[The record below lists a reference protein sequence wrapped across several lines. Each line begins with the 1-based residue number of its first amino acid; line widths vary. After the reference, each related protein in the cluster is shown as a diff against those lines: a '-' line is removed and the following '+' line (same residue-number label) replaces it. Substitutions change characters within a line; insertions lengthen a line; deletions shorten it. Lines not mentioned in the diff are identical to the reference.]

1 MLRSSRG
8 ARRSRSIAA
17 RSGSEGVARDT
28 LLGMTPKQE
37 KLAILYG
44 VDPAVWAAVVRS
56 SGRPTLREI
65 LRAAALSP
73 KVLSFAEDYHEPE
86 HVSDAL
92 GMAIEVWVDT
102 RVALERI
109 VWALDVFIRSRPGD
123 EGMAAMALMD
133 PDLWCWFA
141 AALINKVLS
150 SASLPIRT
158 EIRSAAIAVV
168 KQLRNGQWPKKQP
181 PEMKG
186 FDKIG
191 EATVFRYE
199 QNATDATRLDL
210 ELSSALD
217 NAWTIPLMTS
227 SDSPA
232 EAKVS
237 ISNVFVSSY
246 AEAMAI
252 DDQKPHASRWWE
264 EYDETV
270 DIYERESRK
279 IMVKALRSYDF
290 DRLVEAVNAL

>member
-1 MLRSSRG
+1 MS
-8 ARRSRSIAA
+8 
-17 RSGSEGVARDT
+17 
-28 LLGMTPKQE
+28 PKQE
-37 KLAILYG
+37 KLARLYG
-44 VDPAVWAAVVRS
+44 IDPAVWSAVVRS
-56 SGRPTLREI
+56 AKKPTLREV
-65 LRAAALSP
+65 LRAAAISP
-73 KVLSFAEDYHEPE
+73 KVLSFVEDYPEPE

-92 GMAIEVWVDT
+92 AMAIEVWVDT
-102 RVALERI
+102 GVALQRI
-109 VWALDVFIRSRPGD
+109 VWALDVFIRSRSGVD
-123 EGMAAMALMD
+123 GMAVMAVMD

-141 AALINKVLS
+141 AALIDNVLS
-150 SASLPIRT
+150 SASLPIRP
-158 EIRSAAIAVV
+158 EIRSAAIAAV

-217 NAWTIPLMTS
+217 NAWTLPFMTS

-252 DDQKPHASRWWE
+252 DDQKPHTSRWWE

-270 DIYERESRK
+270 DLYERESRK
-279 IMVKALRSYDF
+279 IMVKALRSYNF
-290 DRLVEAVNAL
+290 DRLVEAVNAR